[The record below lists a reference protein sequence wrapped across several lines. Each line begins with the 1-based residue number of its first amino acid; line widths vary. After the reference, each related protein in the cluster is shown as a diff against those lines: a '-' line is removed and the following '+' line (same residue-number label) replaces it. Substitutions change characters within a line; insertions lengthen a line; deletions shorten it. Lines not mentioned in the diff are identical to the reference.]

1 MDKLREM
8 IKQAYDT
15 NALPEEARERGLSAL
30 LSAEGQD
37 RRDGITMTKG
47 RRFNKKLIVISAAA
61 AVAAAMA
68 ITAGASTYKYL
79 HKESVEQ
86 FGVSEVQYAG
96 DGFEAFTVS
105 NEHFDLTVET
115 MMSDGINA
123 HIVFTLT
130 PLDEAGRNYVLGDD
144 PDFPG
149 LVLPEIRMWK
159 DGEEHDVNDYHGL
172 RSMSGTGGGG
182 LLSDGS
188 ISFMGDVY
196 VGDLQGKDVFVQI
209 TDYENK
215 HPELFEGI
223 NFKLNFA
230 PNMATRVFTDSEGR
244 SITVTQV
251 GYTVNST
258 ETEQAILDA
267 VTDEDSW
274 NNSKV
279 VYKDGTTEELF
290 KPSSTLLLGG
300 GGPGQG
306 FFAQTI
312 DLENAEVICIGG
324 IEFR

>member
-1 MDKLREM
+1 MMDRMKEL
-8 IKQAYDT
+8 IKQAYDHNT
-15 NALPEEARERGLSAL
+15 LPDGIRKQRLSAL
-30 LSAEGQD
+30 LD
-37 RRDGITMTKG
+37 REEKRSGGITMTKK
-47 RRFNKKLIVISAAA
+47 RISKKLICLTAAA
-61 AVAAAMA
+61 AAAAA
-68 ITAGASTYKYL
+68 LAVTTGASAYKYM
-79 HKESVEQ
+79 HKESVDTY
-86 FGVSEVQYAG
+86 GVADVEYTG
-96 DGFEAFTVS
+96 KGFEAFTVS

-123 HIVFTLT
+123 HIVFTLA

-230 PNMATRVFTDSEGR
+230 PNMDTRVFTDSEGR